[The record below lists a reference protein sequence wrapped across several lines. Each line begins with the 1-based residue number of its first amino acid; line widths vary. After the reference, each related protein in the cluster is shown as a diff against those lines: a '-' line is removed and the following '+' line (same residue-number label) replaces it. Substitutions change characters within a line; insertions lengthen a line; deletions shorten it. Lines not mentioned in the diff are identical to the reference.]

1 MVLEKPPLP
10 AALKARK
17 VLKVNLNPNIACCTE
32 VNASLIGTG
41 DGLIKELDKLPTG
54 DR

>member
-1 MVLEKPPLP
+1 MSPLP
-10 AALKARK
+10 VALKAGK
-17 VLKVNLNPNIACCTE
+17 VLRVNLGPNLACYTE

-54 DR
+54 HR